1 MYYVLQKVDY
11 KNMFIFLVVKMT
23 IAIVTWLM
31 HSQNKCLGLGND
43 VDFLNICELRKP
55 S

>member
-1 MYYVLQKVDY
+1 MHSILQKVDY

-31 HSQNKCLGLGND
+31 HSQNKCLGLGNE
-43 VDFLNICELRKP
+43 VDFLNICELRKA